1 MNRNAEAEVMT
12 VADQA
17 EVMVVR
23 ELRRLL
29 RHGYGEI
36 NVVIHGAR
44 VTMVDVRRKIKVEYG
59 DRSPPLDK

>member
-1 MNRNAEAEVMT
+1 MT

>member
-1 MNRNAEAEVMT
+1 MT
-12 VADQA
+12 LADQA

-36 NVVIHGAR
+36 IVVVHGAR

-59 DRSPPLDK
+59 DKSPPLDK

>member
-1 MNRNAEAEVMT
+1 MKGDATAEVIT

-29 RHGYGEI
+29 RHGYGE
-36 NVVIHGAR
+36 VVVVVHGAR

-59 DRSPPLDK
+59 DRAPLDK